1 MLCAGCW
8 LLLSLVNR
16 RRDVK
21 RGDGLPVAGAAFFVV
36 AVVAVVVVVVV
47 AVVVA
52 VVDGSRV
59 SLALIIFFY
68 QTQKQNGAIN
78 GTRSPFRDWPKD
90 EPVVFSSPKLGLLG
104 FTEFSMGVSG

>member
-8 LLLSLVNR
+8 LLLSLLNR

-21 RGDGLPVAGAAFFVV
+21 RGAGLPVAGASFF
-36 AVVAVVVVVVV
+36 VVV